1 MSSLLEQAI
10 IDAKMLKET
19 ARKNAEAQILEERAE
34 EIKRKIE
41 MLFEEEDPLAG
52 LGSDTATTAPALGT
66 TPAAGEAKPEV
77 KKVMDKIP
85 PSYLDESEGEIEI
98 NLDSL
103 IEKVS
108 QLEEEVAPK
117 NIGRLPSAEMQVEG
131 GLAGQEDIGEEQLE
145 EGEGDTDRE
154 AAAMTEKTAADMK
167 AKAAAQRAAGAA
179 KDKRERETAERE
191 TAERESKKVGMK
203 SSATTQETELYEEFT
218 LEEDNLEE
226 EITLDMENVEEG
238 GLNNFIKLKRQHDV
252 KKALEAQEEE
262 NKELAEALVEK
273 ATEAAEL
280 EEQLNAAIAKLQET
294 KEKLKNS
301 VQLNVQL
308 KEGVQMLTQKVSEVN
323 LLNAR
328 LLYTNKTLGNPSLNE
343 RQKSQIAES
352 VSRARTVDEAKT
364 IYETLQRS
372 VGEVSE
378 RRSAPQ
384 SLTEAINRNS
394 APFLPRKENP
404 TVDPMKA
411 RWQAIAGIKSK
422 N

>member
-52 LGSDTATTAPALGT
+52 LGGDTATAAPALGT

-85 PSYLDESEGEIEI
+85 PSYLGESEGEIEI

-117 NIGRLPSAEMQVEG
+117 NVGRLPDADMQLEG
-131 GLAGQEDIGEEQLE
+131 GLAGQEDVGEEQLE
-145 EGEGDTDRE
+145 EGEGDKDRE
-154 AAAMTEKTAADMK
+154 SAAVDEKKAADMK
-167 AKAAAQRAAGAA
+167 AVAAAKRAAGAA
-179 KDKRERETAERE
+179 KDQREREK
-191 TAERESKKVGMK
+191 AERESSKTGMK
-203 SSATTQETELYEEFT
+203 SPAATEETELYEEFT

-226 EITLDMENVEEG
+226 ELTLDMENVEEG

-252 KKALEAQEEE
+252 KKALEAQGKLEEE
-262 NKELAEALVEK
+262 NAELSEALVEK

-352 VSRARTVDEAKT
+352 VSRARTVGEAKT

-378 RRSAPQ
+378 RRAAPQ

-404 TVDPMKA
+404 TADPVKA

>member
-41 MLFEEEDPLAG
+41 MLFEEEDPLGG
-52 LGSDTATTAPALGT
+52 LGGDIAATTPALGA

-85 PSYLDESEGEIEI
+85 PSYLGESEGEIEI

-117 NIGRLPSAEMQVEG
+117 NVGRLPAADMQLEG
-131 GLAGQEDIGEEQLE
+131 GLAGGEDIGEEQLE

-154 AAAMTEKTAADMK
+154 TAAMTEKAAADMK

-191 TAERESKKVGMK
+191 SKKVGMK
-203 SSATTQETELYEEFT
+203 SSAKTEETELYEEFT

-226 EITLDMENVEEG
+226 ELTLDMENVEEG

-252 KKALEAQEEE
+252 KKALEAQEVE
-262 NKELAEALVEK
+262 NAELAEALVEK
-273 ATEAAEL
+273 ASEAAEL

-301 VQLNVQL
+301 VSLNVQL

-394 APFLPRKENP
+394 ASFLPRKENT

>member
-52 LGSDTATTAPALGT
+52 LGGDAAPAPAPALA
-66 TPAAGEAKPEV
+66 TPTAGEVKPEV
-77 KKVMDKIP
+77 KKVMDRIP
-85 PSYLDESEGEIEI
+85 PAYLGEGENEIEI

-103 IEKVS
+103 IEKVT
-108 QLEEEVAPK
+108 QLEEELSVTPHA
-117 NIGRLPSAEMQVEG
+117 NIGVMGKDEMQVEG
-131 GLAGQEDIGEEQLE
+131 GGYEEVGEEKIE
-145 EGEGDTDRE
+145 ESEGDKDRE
-154 AAAMTEKTAADMK
+154 TAAATEKSAADLK
-167 AKAAAQRAAGAA
+167 AKAAAQRAQGAA
-179 KDKRERETAERE
+179 KDKRGREEAERSGIN
-191 TAERESKKVGMK
+191 TSM
-203 SSATTQETELYEEFT
+203 SSSSQEETELYEEFT
-218 LEEDNLEE
+218 LEEDSLEE
-226 EITLDMENVEEG
+226 ELVMDMKNVSPG
-238 GLNNFIKLKRQHDV
+238 GIQGNEIELKKQV
-252 KKALEAQEEE
+252 AIKKALEAQEQE
-262 NKELAEALVEK
+262 NAELSEALVEK

-308 KEGVQMLTQKVSEVN
+308 KEGVQMLTQKVGEVN

-352 VSRARTVDEAKT
+352 VSRARTVEEAKT
-364 IYETLQRS
+364 IFETLQRS
-372 VGEVSE
+372 VGEVAE
-378 RRSAPQ
+378 KRSAPQ
-384 SLTEAINRNS
+384 SLTEAINRS
-394 APFLPRKENP
+394 PGPFLPRKENP
-404 TVDPMKA
+404 TADPMKA
-411 RWQAIAGIKSK
+411 RWQTIAGIKSK

>member
-41 MLFEEEDPLAG
+41 MLFEEEDPLGG
-52 LGSDTATTAPALGT
+52 LGGDTAATA
-66 TPAAGEAKPEV
+66 TPAATPAGESKPEI

-85 PSYLDESEGEIEI
+85 PSYLGEGESEIEI

-117 NIGRLPSAEMQVEG
+117 TVGRLPSAEMQVEG
-131 GLAGQEDIGEEQLE
+131 GLAGEEDVSEETLE
-145 EGEGDTDRE
+145 EGGGDKERE
-154 AAAMTEKTAADMK
+154 AAAMTALQAAKLKEKEATL
-167 AKAAAQRAAGAA
+167 RAAGAK
-179 KDKRERETAERE
+179 KDEQERRDSEKNKEKSTSSKD
-191 TAERESKKVGMK
+191 ES
-203 SSATTQETELYEEFT
+203 AELYEEFT

-226 EITLDMENVEEG
+226 ELTLDMENVEKG
-238 GLNNFIKLKRQHDV
+238 GHNNFIELKRQHDV
-252 KKALEAQEEE
+252 KKALEVQEEE

-294 KEKLKNS
+294 KEKLKKS

-308 KEGVQMLTQKVSEVN
+308 KEGVQMLTQKVGEVN

-352 VSRARTVDEAKT
+352 VSRAKTVDEAKT

-372 VGEVSE
+372 VGEVTE
-378 RRSAPQ
+378 KRSAPQ
-384 SLTEAINRNS
+384 SLTEVINRTS

-404 TVDPMKA
+404 TVDPVKA
-411 RWQAIAGIKSK
+411 RWQAIAGIKPK